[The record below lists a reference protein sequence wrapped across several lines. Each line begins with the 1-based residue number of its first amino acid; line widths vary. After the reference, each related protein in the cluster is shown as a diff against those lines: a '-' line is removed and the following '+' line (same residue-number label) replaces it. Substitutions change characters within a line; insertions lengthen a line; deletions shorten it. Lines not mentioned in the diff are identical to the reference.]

1 MVAAWVEAGASHDG
15 GGGVVGPGAGVMVC
29 VLLEVLSDGE

>member
-1 MVAAWVEAGASHDG
+1 MVAARVKAGASYDG
-15 GGGVVGPGAGVMVC
+15 GGGVVGFGAGVMVG